1 MVAFEIIKMSMGSSK
16 IIEIIKYGA
25 IASFVSLLVS
35 VSIDTYFWGLQY
47 DIRYR
52 TDPK

>member
-1 MVAFEIIKMSMGSSK
+1 MVAFEAIKMNLGSGRFT
-16 IIEIIKYGA
+16 EIIKYGV
-25 IASFVSLLVS
+25 IASVVSLLVS